1 MSPVTAAT
9 FQPTDADFAV
19 RVRAS
24 FAKQAAM
31 ALIGAELVELDAG
44 RVVMTLVHSERVT
57 QQHGFVHAGIVATA
71 LDSACGYAAATLMPA
86 DAGVLTIEFKINLL
100 APARGPLLRIEG
112 QVTKAG
118 RSISV
123 ADGRAWQ
130 PHPQRPDEFQLVAT
144 LTATLMTVTGRND
157 VRH

>member
-1 MSPVTAAT
+1 MT
-9 FQPTDADFAV
+9 
-19 RVRAS
+19 
-24 FAKQAAM
+24 
-31 ALIGAELVELDAG
+31 LIGAELVEVGPG
-44 RVVMTLVHSERVT
+44 RIVMTLAHSERVT

-112 QVTKAG
+112 GVTKAG
-118 RSISV
+118 RTITV
-123 ADGRAWQ
+123 AEGRAWQ
-130 PHPQRPDEFQLVAT
+130 PHPGKPGEEQLVAT
-144 LTATLMTVTGRND
+144 MSGTLMTVTGRDD